1 MLEDEE
7 EMNVEAVE
15 DEIVEPGDEPAE
27 VFDELVEDDDDEFLP
42 VADDVEGETAM
53 RQMIDYIARALV
65 EDTDAV
71 QVDSTWRDDRLIV
84 NLKVAETDKGKVI
97 GRNGRVVQ
105 AMQSLLRVAATKSNL
120 RVNLDVE

>member
-27 VFDELVEDDDDEFLP
+27 AFDELVEEEDDEFLP

>member
-1 MLEDEE
+1 MPEDAEE
-7 EMNVEAVE
+7 KMEAV
-15 DEIVEPGDEPAE
+15 
-27 VFDELVEDDDDEFLP
+27 DDEMTDTDTLEASESEEGP
-42 VADDVEGETAM
+42 AVADDAEGETAM
-53 RQMIDYIARALV
+53 REMIDYIARVLV

-71 QVDSTWRDDRLIV
+71 QVDSAWRDDRLVV

-105 AMQSLLRVAATKSNL
+105 AMQSLLRVAATKSNM